1 MLSYSPVGTP
11 KTTPRSTPR
20 RTPKIKT
27 PSPVKRAI
35 LSESEDD
42 NSSIVSGRLH
52 YFRDFHTKKKK
63 IQFRRVSRALTR
75 STHIHSGFRTNAHV
89 AGKVPSSGLRTRLV
103 FPYGKNSKRIDCEV
117 SCLLAITFVIG
128 HTKAVT

>member
-52 YFRDFHTKKKK
+52 YFRDFHTKKKENSVPK
-63 IQFRRVSRALTR
+63 SEQSVDEIDTYPQRVSYQCSCGWEGAEFW
-75 STHIHSGFRTNAHV
+75 SQNPSG
-89 AGKVPSSGLRTRLV
+89 VPLR
-103 FPYGKNSKRIDCEV
+103 
-117 SCLLAITFVIG
+117 
-128 HTKAVT
+128 